1 MPDAITRKVA
11 ALADASGLPEYLGK
25 PTVRTTIAVTNTGD
39 GLSQAMAVD
48 PVVYEPGSTQ
58 YVVIECDVPSHTF
71 ELNEDGDAYELK
83 QKLRGGVAVVVDAD
97 LVKRVVDEQRE
108 RIRKA
113 RDEAQGIMAMPFEAG
128 SDDESDGPLDEP
140 PPADSDE
147 LSGRRKGKR
156 AASGS

>member
-1 MPDAITRKVA
+1 MPDAITKKVA

-58 YVVIECDVPSHTF
+58 YVVIECEVPSHTF
-71 ELNEDGDAYELK
+71 DLMEGGEAYELK
-83 QKLRGGVAVVVDAD
+83 QKLKGGVAVVVDAD
-97 LVKRVVDEQRE
+97 LVKQVIDEQRE

-113 RDEAQGIMAMPFEAG
+113 RDAAQGIMAMPFEEGAADG
-128 SDDESDGPLDEP
+128 DDTPGPLDEP
-140 PPADSDE
+140 PADE

-156 AASGS
+156 ASGGA